1 MLARPVGKDH
11 SRKLRAC
18 DLVTLHVDEVCSGA
32 KVRDPATVLQK
43 NGRPVQFETTKRKA
57 SLEVTNAP
65 DDWLSISFPEPTNWE
80 IGGIQRISEKTVE
93 FHLRNT
99 IKKVGASNRITIGP
113 WTQNGLITL

>member
-1 MLARPVGKDH
+1 MTALRQKRSVTNVRWVRSDLVSRYHSALAIERRVGRGGGEAAMLARPVGKDH

-65 DDWLSISFPEPTNWE
+65 DDWLSISFPEPTN
-80 IGGIQRISEKTVE
+80 
-93 FHLRNT
+93 
-99 IKKVGASNRITIGP
+99 
-113 WTQNGLITL
+113 